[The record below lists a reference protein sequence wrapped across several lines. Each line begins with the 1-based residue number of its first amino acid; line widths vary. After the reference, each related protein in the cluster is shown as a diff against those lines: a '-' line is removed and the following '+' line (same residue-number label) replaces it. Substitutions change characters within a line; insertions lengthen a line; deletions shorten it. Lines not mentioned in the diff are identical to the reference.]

1 MLLSYSQ
8 ACLCVLSSKSFVV
21 MVDHKLKLKLPWK
34 SRYLINLLGVDGGL
48 LRLRVRDDLTVSL
61 RN

>member
-1 MLLSYSQ
+1 MLLSYSH

-21 MVDHKLKLKLPWK
+21 MVDHKLKLKLPRK
-34 SRYLINLLGVDGGL
+34 SRYLINLLEVNEGL
-48 LRLRVRDDLTVSL
+48 LRLRMENDLTVSL